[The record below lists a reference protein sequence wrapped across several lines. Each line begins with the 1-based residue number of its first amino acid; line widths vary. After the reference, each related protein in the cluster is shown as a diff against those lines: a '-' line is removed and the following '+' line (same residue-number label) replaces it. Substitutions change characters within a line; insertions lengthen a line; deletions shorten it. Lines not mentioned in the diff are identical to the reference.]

1 VKDMRFFIIF
11 VIYTLVGFFLVL
23 YILQLI
29 EKDGGLLPRFLVF
42 KYTYGILIGDYDDF
56 VK

>member
-1 VKDMRFFIIF
+1 MRFFII
-11 VIYTLVGFFLVL
+11 LVVYILLGFFLIL

-29 EKDGGLLPRFLVF
+29 ENDAGLLPRFLIF

-56 VK
+56 VKQ